1 MLVAYE
7 TLMNPHKRAIYDT
20 LGLEG
25 LKQKWWAVGVKA
37 MDPDEFKLWLQE
49 QIRKQKVTEV
59 MSLVN
64 SRGDITIALDI
75 SGLQFREAV
84 EVVGPNGRRGLQ
96 LRTMPL
102 LKLTKYFVRHSFTV
116 PLEGLGALLMAP
128 FPAMLRG
135 PAAKGEPSQ
144 KPKPSQNQS
153 HPALTLAAFLGG
165 IPVRTKNNQHTY
177 IASPGLSAH
186 LAHSFAAVHPST
198 PRCLA
203 SVLAGLDLEV
213 ASTIFPERVVST
225 SVSKSFGSSRL
236 TVKPIFNT
244 SPLRAPPIIEASY
257 ASSVGRRSSFFLQYN
272 SGATPQWP
280 SATSQLLAGP
290 PQTSYLTIGFT
301 LLPPGGVPPAE
312 DNDDNDAPPPA
323 PSKTHSRSKATETW
337 RITATAG
344 VLVGGGQLG
353 LSWGR
358 TFFLGTRI
366 GAAPLPDPATGPRHQ
381 GIRVN
386 ADVTLSAAVGAT
398 LNVRASRRIFT
409 HTRVGVG
416 LGVGGV
422 SGKDVVLSL
431 TWGRLGQKI
440 AIPVVI
446 APVPDVASVVYAG
459 LVPIVAYGLL
469 EGLYLRPREKRLQ
482 GAEAAARKRRVAA
495 RVVRCRRR
503 AEDVVELMREPVA
516 AAQRRRRERGGLVVV
531 EAAYGREG
539 EWADVTV
546 AVTALMEGDQVVIP
560 RGVTKVCISFLP
572 SCPPQALTVRC

>member
-1 MLVAYE
+1 
-7 TLMNPHKRAIYDT
+7 MNPHKRAIYDT
-20 LGLEG
+20 LGFEG

-49 QIRKQKVTEV
+49 QVRKQKVTEV

-116 PLEGLGALLMAP
+116 PLEGLGGLLMAP

-135 PAAKGEPSQ
+135 PAAKGESSQ
-144 KPKPSQNQS
+144 KPKPQN
-153 HPALTLAAFLGG
+153 HPTLTLAAFLGG
-165 IPVRTKNNQHTY
+165 IPVRTKSNQHTY

-213 ASTIFPERVVST
+213 ASTILPERVVST
-225 SVSKSFGSSRL
+225 SISKSFGSSRL

-244 SPLRAPPIIEASY
+244 SPLQAPPIIEASY

-290 PQTSYLTIGFT
+290 PPTSYLTIGFT

-323 PSKTHSRSKATETW
+323 PSKFHTRSKATETW
-337 RITATAG
+337 RVTATAG

-366 GAAPLPDPATGPRHQ
+366 GAAPLPDLATGPHHQ
-381 GIRVN
+381 GIRLN
-386 ADVTLSAAVGAT
+386 ADVTLSAAVGVA
-398 LNVRASRRIFT
+398 LSVRASRRIFT

-416 LGVGGV
+416 LGIGGA

-440 AIPVVI
+440 TIPVVI
-446 APVPDVASVVYAG
+446 APVPDVASVVYAA
-459 LVPIVAYGLL
+459 LVPIAAYGLL
-469 EGLYLRPREKRLQ
+469 EGLYLRPREKRLR
-482 GAEAAARKRRVAA
+482 GTEAAARKRRVAA

-503 AEDVVELMREPVA
+503 AEEVVELMREPVA
-516 AAQRRRRERGGLVVV
+516 AAQKRRRERGGLVVV

-546 AVTALMEGDQVVIP
+546 AVAALMEGDQVVIP

-572 SCPPQALTVRC
+572 WVLTVWC